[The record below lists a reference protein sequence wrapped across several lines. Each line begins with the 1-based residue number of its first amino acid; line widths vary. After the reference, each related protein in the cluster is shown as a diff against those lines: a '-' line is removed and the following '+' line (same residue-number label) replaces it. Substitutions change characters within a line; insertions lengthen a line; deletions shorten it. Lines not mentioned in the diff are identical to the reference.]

1 MILLPVHK
9 YSVLEEQIKEVQR
22 NVLFARSVVEKHLS
36 GIIFV
41 DNVNKPRTS
50 LIAHPYGMLLLMGDS
65 NNIEFNDRFKSYAF
79 NTAKIRAKH
88 EWLITSSPEW
98 DNVLTDL
105 FGDSLI
111 KTSENSGK
119 EASGKIELN
128 GRQNFSFNVQKYAQF
143 EKRTIPEH
151 DLIVKTDAVLFEQM
165 TGSVIPQKF
174 WDNAKDFETN
184 GSGYTL
190 LHNGEIAAT
199 AFSAFVHENRLEIGI
214 ETVEKYRGNGYAELV
229 CCKLIDECLESGL
242 VPVWSCRSENTASVR
257 LAGKLGFE
265 TTLSFPF
272 YRLSD

>member
-1 MILLPVHK
+1 MI
-9 YSVLEEQIKEVQR
+9 
-22 NVLFARSVVEKHLS
+22 A
-36 GIIFV
+36 
-41 DNVNKPRTS
+41 
-50 LIAHPYGMLLLMGDS
+50 A
-65 NNIEFNDRFKSYAF
+65 
-79 NTAKIRAKH
+79 
-88 EWLITSSPEW
+88 SPEW

-111 KTSENSGK
+111 KAPENSGK
-119 EASGKIELN
+119 EASGIIELN
-128 GRQNFSFNVQKYAQF
+128 GRMNFSFNVQKYAQF

-229 CCKLIDECLESGL
+229 CCKLIDECLESGFL
-242 VPVWSCRSENTASVR
+242 PVWSCRSENTASVR

>member
-1 MILLPVHK
+1 MILLPPDR
-9 YSVLEEQIKEVQR
+9 YSVLEKQIKKVQR
-22 NVLFARSVVEKHLS
+22 NALFARSVIEKHVS
-36 GIIFV
+36 GVIYV
-41 DNVNKPRTS
+41 DNTTEPRTA

-65 NNIEFNDRFKSYAF
+65 NNIDFNDRFKSYAF

-111 KTSENSGK
+111 KASENSGK

-174 WDNAKDFETN
+174 WDNAKDFEAS

-229 CCKLIDECLESGL
+229 CCKLIDKCLESGL
-242 VPVWSCRSENTASVR
+242 VPVWSCRSENTASVH
-257 LAGKLGFE
+257 LARKLGFE
-265 TTLSFPF
+265 TTISFPF

>member
-36 GIIFV
+36 GIIYV
-41 DNVNKPRTS
+41 DNVNEPRTS

-98 DNVLTDL
+98 DNVLTDM
-105 FGDSLI
+105 FGGSLI
-111 KTSENSGK
+111 KTPENSGK
-119 EASGKIELN
+119 EASGTIELN

>member
-36 GIIFV
+36 GIIYV
-41 DNVNKPRTS
+41 DNVNEPRTS

-105 FGDSLI
+105 FGGSLI
-111 KTSENSGK
+111 KTPENSGK
-119 EASGKIELN
+119 EASGTIELN

-190 LHNGEIAAT
+190 LHNEEIAAT

-229 CCKLIDECLESGL
+229 CCKLIDKCLESGL

>member
-36 GIIFV
+36 GIIYV
-41 DNVNKPRTS
+41 DNVNEPRTS

-105 FGDSLI
+105 FGGSLI
-111 KTSENSGK
+111 KTPENSGK
-119 EASGKIELN
+119 EASGTIELN

-229 CCKLIDECLESGL
+229 CCKLIDECLESGFF
-242 VPVWSCRSENTASVR
+242 PVWSCRSENTASVR

>member
-36 GIIFV
+36 GIIYV
-41 DNVNKPRTS
+41 DNVNEPRTS

-105 FGDSLI
+105 FGGSLI
-111 KTSENSGK
+111 KTPENSGK
-119 EASGKIELN
+119 EASGTIELN

-229 CCKLIDECLESGL
+229 CCKLIDECLESGFL
-242 VPVWSCRSENTASVR
+242 PVWSCRSENTASVQ

>member
-36 GIIFV
+36 GIIYV
-41 DNVNKPRTS
+41 DNVNEPRTS

-105 FGDSLI
+105 FGGSLI
-111 KTSENSGK
+111 KTPENSGK
-119 EASGKIELN
+119 EASGTIELN

-214 ETVEKYRGNGYAELV
+214 ETVEKYRGNGYAELI
-229 CCKLIDECLESGL
+229 CCKLIDKCLESGL

>member
-36 GIIFV
+36 GIIYV
-41 DNVNKPRTS
+41 DNVNEPRTS

-111 KTSENSGK
+111 KTPENSGK
-119 EASGKIELN
+119 EASGTIELN

-190 LHNGEIAAT
+190 LHNGGIAAT
-199 AFSAFVHENRLEIGI
+199 AFSAFVHENLLEIGI
-214 ETVEKYRGNGYAELV
+214 ETIEKYRGNGYAELI
-229 CCKLIDECLESGL
+229 CCKLIDECLESGFL
-242 VPVWSCRSENTASVR
+242 PVWSCRSENTASVR

>member
-36 GIIFV
+36 GIIYV
-41 DNVNKPRTS
+41 DNVNEPRTS

-98 DNVLTDL
+98 DNVLNDM
-105 FGDSLI
+105 FGSSLI
-111 KTSENSGK
+111 KASENSGK
-119 EASGKIELN
+119 EANGKIELN
-128 GRQNFSFNVQKYAQF
+128 GRLNFSFNVQKYAQF

-229 CCKLIDECLESGL
+229 CCKLIDECLESGFL
-242 VPVWSCRSENTASVR
+242 PVWSCRSENTASVR

>member
-9 YSVLEEQIKEVQR
+9 YSVLKEQIKEVQR

-36 GIIFV
+36 GIIYV
-41 DNVNKPRTS
+41 DNVNEPRTS

-105 FGDSLI
+105 FGGSLI
-111 KTSENSGK
+111 KTPENSGK
-119 EASGKIELN
+119 EASGTIELN

>member
-9 YSVLEEQIKEVQR
+9 YSVLKEQIKEVQR

-36 GIIFV
+36 GIIYV
-41 DNVNKPRTS
+41 DNVNEPRTS

-111 KTSENSGK
+111 KAPGNSGK
-119 EASGKIELN
+119 EASGAIELN

-242 VPVWSCRSENTASVR
+242 VPVWSCRSENTASVQ
-257 LAGKLGFE
+257 LARKLGFE

>member
-36 GIIFV
+36 GIIYV
-41 DNVNKPRTS
+41 DNVNEPRTS

-105 FGDSLI
+105 FGGSLI

-199 AFSAFVHENRLEIGI
+199 ASSAFVHENRLEIGI

-229 CCKLIDECLESGL
+229 CCKLIDKCLESGL

>member
-36 GIIFV
+36 GIIYV
-41 DNVNKPRTS
+41 DNVNEPRTS

-111 KTSENSGK
+111 KTPENSGK
-119 EASGKIELN
+119 EASGTIELN

-229 CCKLIDECLESGL
+229 CCKLIDECLESGFL
-242 VPVWSCRSENTASVR
+242 PVWSCRSENTASVQ
-257 LAGKLGFE
+257 LAEKLGFE

>member
-36 GIIFV
+36 GIIYV
-41 DNVNKPRTS
+41 DNVNEPRTS

-111 KTSENSGK
+111 KTPENSGK
-119 EASGKIELN
+119 EASGTIELN

-229 CCKLIDECLESGL
+229 CCKLIDECLESGFL
-242 VPVWSCRSENTASVR
+242 PVWSCRSENTASVR

>member
-9 YSVLEEQIKEVQR
+9 YSVLKEQIKEVQR

-36 GIIFV
+36 GIIYV
-41 DNVNKPRTS
+41 DNVNEPRTS

-88 EWLITSSPEW
+88 EWLITPSPEW

-257 LAGKLGFE
+257 LDGKLGFE

>member
-36 GIIFV
+36 GIIYV
-41 DNVNKPRTS
+41 DNVNEPRTS

-98 DNVLTDL
+98 DNVLTDM
-105 FGDSLI
+105 FGGSLI
-111 KTSENSGK
+111 KTPENSGK
-119 EASGKIELN
+119 EASGTIELN

-229 CCKLIDECLESGL
+229 CCKLIDECLESGFL
-242 VPVWSCRSENTASVR
+242 PVWSCRSENTASVR

>member
-1 MILLPVHK
+1 M
-9 YSVLEEQIKEVQR
+9 
-22 NVLFARSVVEKHLS
+22 A
-36 GIIFV
+36 
-41 DNVNKPRTS
+41 

-111 KTSENSGK
+111 KTPENSGK
-119 EASGKIELN
+119 EASGTIELN

-229 CCKLIDECLESGL
+229 CCKLIDECLESGFL
-242 VPVWSCRSENTASVR
+242 PVWSCRSENTASVR

-265 TTLSFPF
+265 TTLSFPY

>member
-1 MILLPVHK
+1 MIILPVHK
-9 YSVLEEQIKEVQR
+9 YSVLKEQIKEVQR

-36 GIIFV
+36 GIIYV
-41 DNVNKPRTS
+41 DNVNEPRTS

-105 FGDSLI
+105 FGGSLI
-111 KTSENSGK
+111 KTPENSGK
-119 EASGKIELN
+119 EASGTIELN

>member
-36 GIIFV
+36 GIIYV
-41 DNVNKPRTS
+41 DNVNEPRTS

-105 FGDSLI
+105 FGGSLI
-111 KTSENSGK
+111 KTPENSGK
-119 EASGKIELN
+119 EASGTIELN

-229 CCKLIDECLESGL
+229 CCKLIDECLESGFL
-242 VPVWSCRSENTASVR
+242 PVWSCRSENTASVR

>member
-50 LIAHPYGMLLLMGDS
+50 LIAHPYGMLLLMGDFD
-65 NNIEFNDRFKSYAF
+65 NKTFNDEFKSYAL
-79 NTAKIRAKH
+79 NAKRSREKH
-88 EWLITSSPEW
+88 EWLIAASPEW

-111 KTSENSGK
+111 KAPENSGK
-119 EASGKIELN
+119 EASGIIELN
-128 GRQNFSFNVQKYAQF
+128 GRMNFSFNVQKYAQF

-199 AFSAFVHENRLEIGI
+199 VFSAFVHENLLEIGI
-214 ETVEKYRGNGYAELV
+214 ETIEKYRGNGYAELI
-229 CCKLIDECLESGL
+229 CCKLIDECLESGFL
-242 VPVWSCRSENTASVR
+242 PVWSCRSENTASVQ

>member
-1 MILLPVHK
+1 MIILPTHQ

-22 NVLFARSVVEKHLS
+22 NVLFARSVIERHVT
-36 GIIFV
+36 GVIYV
-41 DNVNKPRTS
+41 DNTTKPRTA
-50 LIAHPYGMLLLMGDS
+50 LIAHPYGMLLLMGDFD
-65 NNIEFNDRFKSYAF
+65 NTAFNEQLKNYAF
-79 NTAKIRAKH
+79 NTKRNREKH

-98 DNVLTDL
+98 DNVLNDM

-111 KTSENSGK
+111 KAPENSRK

-143 EKRTIPEH
+143 EKRAIPEH
-151 DLIVKTDAVLFEQM
+151 DLIVKTDAILFEQM

-174 WDNAKDFETN
+174 WDSAKDFDSS
-184 GSGYTL
+184 GRGYTL
-190 LHNGEIAAT
+190 LHKGEIAAT

-229 CCKLIDECLESGL
+229 CCKLIDKCLESGL
-242 VPVWSCRSENTASVR
+242 VPVWSCRSENTVSVR
-257 LAGKLGFE
+257 LARKLGFE
-265 TTLSFPF
+265 TTISFPF

>member
-36 GIIFV
+36 GIIYV
-41 DNVNKPRTS
+41 DNVNEPRTS

-88 EWLITSSPEW
+88 EWLITSSPKW

-105 FGDSLI
+105 FGGSLI
-111 KTSENSGK
+111 KTPENSGK
-119 EASGKIELN
+119 EASGTIELN

-229 CCKLIDECLESGL
+229 CCKLIDECLESGFL
-242 VPVWSCRSENTASVR
+242 PVWSCRSENTASVR

>member
-9 YSVLEEQIKEVQR
+9 YSVLKEQIKEVQR

-36 GIIFV
+36 GIIYV
-41 DNVNKPRTS
+41 DNVNEPRTS

-111 KTSENSGK
+111 KASENSGK

-174 WDNAKDFETN
+174 WDNAKDFEAS

-229 CCKLIDECLESGL
+229 CCKLIDECLESGFL
-242 VPVWSCRSENTASVR
+242 PVWSCRSENTASVQ
-257 LAGKLGFE
+257 LARKLGFE

>member
-36 GIIFV
+36 GIIYV
-41 DNVNKPRTS
+41 DNVNEPRTS

-65 NNIEFNDRFKSYAF
+65 NNIDFNDRFKSYAF

-105 FGDSLI
+105 FGGSLI
-111 KTSENSGK
+111 KTPENSGK
-119 EASGKIELN
+119 EASGTIELN

>member
-1 MILLPVHK
+1 M
-9 YSVLEEQIKEVQR
+9 
-22 NVLFARSVVEKHLS
+22 
-36 GIIFV
+36 
-41 DNVNKPRTS
+41 
-50 LIAHPYGMLLLMGDS
+50 
-65 NNIEFNDRFKSYAF
+65 
-79 NTAKIRAKH
+79 
-88 EWLITSSPEW
+88 
-98 DNVLTDL
+98 
-105 FGDSLI
+105 
-111 KTSENSGK
+111 
-119 EASGKIELN
+119 
-128 GRQNFSFNVQKYAQF
+128 NFSFNVQKYAQF

-199 AFSAFVHENRLEIGI
+199 AFSAFVHENLLEIGI

-229 CCKLIDECLESGL
+229 CCKLIDKCLESGL

>member
-36 GIIFV
+36 GIIYV
-41 DNVNKPRTS
+41 DNVNEPRTS

-105 FGDSLI
+105 FGGSLI
-111 KTSENSGK
+111 KTPENSGK
-119 EASGKIELN
+119 EASGTIELN

>member
-36 GIIFV
+36 GIIYV
-41 DNVNKPRTS
+41 DNVNEPRTS

-65 NNIEFNDRFKSYAF
+65 NNIDFNDRFKSYAF

-105 FGDSLI
+105 FGGSLI
-111 KTSENSGK
+111 KTPENSGK
-119 EASGKIELN
+119 EASGTIELN

-199 AFSAFVHENRLEIGI
+199 AFSAFVHENLLEIGI
-214 ETVEKYRGNGYAELV
+214 ETIEKYRGNGYAELI
-229 CCKLIDECLESGL
+229 CCKLIDECLESGFL
-242 VPVWSCRSENTASVR
+242 PVWSCRSENTASVQ

>member
-1 MILLPVHK
+1 
-9 YSVLEEQIKEVQR
+9 
-22 NVLFARSVVEKHLS
+22 
-36 GIIFV
+36 
-41 DNVNKPRTS
+41 
-50 LIAHPYGMLLLMGDS
+50 MLMLMGDFD
-65 NNIEFNDRFKSYAF
+65 NKTFNDEFKSYAL
-79 NTAKIRAKH
+79 NAKRSREKH
-88 EWLITSSPEW
+88 EWLIAASPEW

-111 KTSENSGK
+111 KAPENSGK
-119 EASGKIELN
+119 EASGIIELN
-128 GRQNFSFNVQKYAQF
+128 GRMNFSFNVQKYAQF

-199 AFSAFVHENRLEIGI
+199 AFSAFVHENLLEIGI
-214 ETVEKYRGNGYAELV
+214 ETIEKYRGNGYAELI
-229 CCKLIDECLESGL
+229 CCKLIDECLESGFL
-242 VPVWSCRSENTASVR
+242 PVWSCRSENTASVQ

>member
-36 GIIFV
+36 GIIYV
-41 DNVNKPRTS
+41 DNVNEPRTS

-65 NNIEFNDRFKSYAF
+65 NNIDFNDRFKSYAF
-79 NTAKIRAKH
+79 NTAKIRAKY

-105 FGDSLI
+105 FGGSLI
-111 KTSENSGK
+111 KTPENSGK
-119 EASGKIELN
+119 EASGTIELN

-229 CCKLIDECLESGL
+229 CCKLIDECLESGFL
-242 VPVWSCRSENTASVR
+242 PVWSCRSENTASVR

>member
-36 GIIFV
+36 GIIYV
-41 DNVNKPRTS
+41 DNVNEPRTS

-105 FGDSLI
+105 FGGSLI
-111 KTSENSGK
+111 KTPENSGK
-119 EASGKIELN
+119 EASGTIELN

-257 LAGKLGFE
+257 LDGKLGFE